1 MKLSAPAT
9 VFASLYDGTP
19 KIIVVSRLALAAGKP
34 DPAEAASMETAPAEA
49 DGADLPLRTL
59 HLVRHDGGY
68 LLTPADW
75 TPSEPP
81 EPLRTL
87 AIPPATVWNV
97 WSRDEAARPDAER
110 LLAWWSETG
119 GPGSEPVLVTATP
132 AEVQCGLL
140 ARAFAEIRG
149 LHRRNHDLQRNLSTL
164 REEWG
169 IGTRLPPEAVELLD
183 NLRLTP
189 PRLAFAT
196 PRPVAAMPVALRHGR
211 SNGAAGEVVQ
221 RLPLWA
227 RGLVGIDLHMD
238 RAPKGSGTF
247 AITLSAIDSG
257 QAIAEWRVP
266 FSAVRDG
273 WLPLRL
279 PKACERMD
287 RILELRIGAVG
298 VVTEAPRLS
307 LAPAGLL
314 DEYAVSPSSR
324 AGGQPGMLAMRL
336 WGGLPGLDY
345 GAAEH
350 LAEHPLPAR
359 MVWPLTEPV
368 LSQVR
373 KSREHK
379 ATFPWF
385 GFLRGGR
392 ILLHPLF
399 GVTAS
404 AHIPLDE
411 VPGAVSVRGHAVIE
425 DPRCR
430 TPIACKL
437 VVAPPSVTVDEAQ
450 REEGI
455 LASSGWVVLDAP
467 RRPLGL
473 VAALNTP
480 WQGPMTLHLFTD
492 IPDGSH
498 GLYGRTI
505 FHDFEVEIDS
515 GTAWASPPALPD
527 LTDADARD
535 NGMTGSA
542 NTP

>member
-1 MKLSAPAT
+1 MKLTAPASL
-9 VFASLYDGTP
+9 FASLYDGNP
-19 KIIVVSRLALAAGKP
+19 KVIVVRRSPVLP
-34 DPAEAASMETAPAEA
+34 EEA
-49 DGADLPLRTL
+49 DDGSLPLRTL

-68 LLTPADW
+68 LLASSEEPQDEAV
-75 TPSEPP
+75 EPP
-81 EPLRTL
+81 RTL
-87 AIPPATVWNV
+87 AIPPATVWCV
-97 WSRDEAARPDAER
+97 WSRDEAARADAER
-110 LLAWWSETG
+110 LLAWWAETG
-119 GPGSEPVLVTATP
+119 GPGSAPLHVSGSP
-132 AEVQCGLL
+132 AEVRSGLL
-140 ARAFAEIRG
+140 ERAFTEIRG

-169 IGTRLPPEAVELLD
+169 VGSRLPPEAVELLD
-183 NLRLTP
+183 NLRLSP
-189 PRLAFAT
+189 PRLLFAT
-196 PRPVAAMPVALRHGR
+196 PRPVAAMAVPLRHGR
-211 SNGAAGEVVQ
+211 STGAAMEIVQ

-227 RGLVGIDLHMD
+227 RGLVGLDLHLD

-247 AITLSAIDSG
+247 AIALHAVDSG
-257 QAIAEWRVP
+257 RLVAEWRVP
-266 FSAVRDG
+266 FSTVQDG

-279 PKACERMD
+279 PAACERMD
-287 RILELRIGAVG
+287 RILELRIGAIG

-314 DEYAVSPSSR
+314 DEYAVAPPAR
-324 AGGQPGMLAMRL
+324 AGGQPGMLALRL
-336 WGGLPGLDY
+336 WGGLPGLGY

-368 LSQVR
+368 LAQVR
-373 KSREHK
+373 KSRDHK

-399 GVTAS
+399 GVTAA

-411 VPGAVSVRGHAVIE
+411 VPGAISVRGHAVIE

-437 VVAPPSVTVDEAQ
+437 VVAPPSTTVEEAQ
-450 REEGI
+450 REENI

-467 RRPLGL
+467 RKALGL
-473 VAALNTP
+473 AAALTTP

-498 GLYGRTI
+498 GLYARTV
-505 FHDFEVEIDS
+505 FSDFEIEIDGAS
-515 GTAWASPPALPD
+515 AWASPAALPD
-527 LTDADARD
+527 AADLSARD
-535 NGMTGSA
+535 GDRTGSA
-542 NTP
+542 SGP